1 MPLTKIE
8 LSSLEGFN
16 QSSSTM
22 IEMPSNM
29 RYNVPSV
36 SIITNSGG
44 TVNFDFN
51 SQNIYIV
58 TGFSTWTARLINIS
72 NQQSVYLLIHSTGSS
87 QTVTWTADVGL
98 TIRWNNLT
106 APTITQTANRKDLI
120 TFIRINNE
128 LFGSYMLNT

>member
-1 MPLTKIE
+1 MPLTKVDIA
-8 LSSLEGFN
+8 SLEGFN

-22 IEMPSNM
+22 IETPSNI

-36 SIITNSGG
+36 NPITNAGG
-44 TVNFDFN
+44 TINFDFN
-51 SQNIYIV
+51 SQNIYVV

-87 QTVTWTADVGL
+87 QTVTWTPDAGL

-106 APTITQTANRKDLI
+106 APTITQTGSRKDLI